1 MGKKD
6 MKKKRTFSAVVIV
19 LLALSAIIAFF
30 LSPYASGDPDGLEW
44 VAELGVPEDMTFIEK
59 GEEAVWEGSP
69 LPDYSVPALGEEAN
83 ISVMVAGVVGTL
95 LLFCLGLGMAMI
107 LKKSEK

>member
-1 MGKKD
+1 MAKKN
-6 MKKKRTFSAVVIV
+6 KNSNKRFSTVVII
-19 LLALSAIIAFF
+19 LLAASAIIAFF

-44 VAELGVPEDMTFIEK
+44 VAEFGVPEELTFIEK

-83 ISVMVAGVVGTL
+83 ITVMVAGIIGTL
-95 LLFCLGLGMAMI
+95 VMFGLGFVMALGL
-107 LKKSEK
+107 KKREQ